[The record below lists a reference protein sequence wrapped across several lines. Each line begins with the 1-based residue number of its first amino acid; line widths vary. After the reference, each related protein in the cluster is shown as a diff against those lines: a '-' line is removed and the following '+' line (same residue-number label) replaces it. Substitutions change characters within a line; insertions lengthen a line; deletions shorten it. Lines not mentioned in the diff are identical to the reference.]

1 MAVVKQYSRQ
11 ITLQLSLVIFL
22 GWLALLIWAVSQ
34 WLLHDY
40 ASAYNIVNKLIN
52 SQREA
57 ITPVYQESLLAVLPF
72 EIKPTWAI
80 KLLHLKKLAMNEF
93 AMDLLEKAQQLLQLM
108 LLSSQCLLIKLIIL
122 LAAMPLFTLAM
133 IAGLIDGLNQR
144 AIRTACLGRESSY
157 VFHRLNFYLK
167 KLVLI
172 LLMLWLALP
181 ISITPAYVFVPIS
194 LLIAFMVAMTSSR
207 FKKYL

>member
-1 MAVVKQYSRQ
+1 MAVKQYSRQ
-11 ITLQLSLVIFL
+11 MTLQLTLVLFL
-22 GWLALLIWAVSQ
+22 GWLALIIWAVSQ
-34 WLLHDY
+34 WLLHGYPFTINLVDDL
-40 ASAYNIVNKLIN
+40 VNT
-52 SQREA
+52 QREA
-57 ITPVYQESLLAVLPF
+57 ITPVYQGSLLATLPL
-72 EIKPTWAI
+72 EIKPSWAFTI
-80 KLLHLKKLAMNEF
+80 PYLSKLAVN
-93 AMDLLEKAQQLLQLM
+93 AYAADLLEKFQQFIQLV

-133 IAGLIDGLNQR
+133 LAGLVDGLNQR

-157 VFHRLNFYLK
+157 VFHKLNHYFK
-167 KLVLI
+167 KLLVI

-194 LLIAFMVAMTSSR
+194 LLMGLMVAMTASR

>member
-1 MAVVKQYSRQ
+1 MAVKQYSRQ
-11 ITLQLSLVIFL
+11 MTLQLILVLFL
-22 GWLALLIWAVSQ
+22 GWLALIIWAVSQ
-34 WLLHDY
+34 WLLHGYTFTIDL
-40 ASAYNIVNKLIN
+40 VNNLVN
-52 SQREA
+52 TQREA
-57 ITPVYQESLLAVLPF
+57 ITPVYQGSLLAALPL
-72 EIKPTWAI
+72 EIKPSWAFTI
-80 KLLHLKKLAMNEF
+80 PYLSKLAVN
-93 AMDLLEKAQQLLQLM
+93 AYAADLLEKFQQFIQLV

-133 IAGLIDGLNQR
+133 VAGLVDGLNQR

-157 VFHRLNFYLK
+157 VFHRLNHYFK
-167 KLVLI
+167 KLLVI

-194 LLIAFMVAMTSSR
+194 LLMGLMAAMTASR